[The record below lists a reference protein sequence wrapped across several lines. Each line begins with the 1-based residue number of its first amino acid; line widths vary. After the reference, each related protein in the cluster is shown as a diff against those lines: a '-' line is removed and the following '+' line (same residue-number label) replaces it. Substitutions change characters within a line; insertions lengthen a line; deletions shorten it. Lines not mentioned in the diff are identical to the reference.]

1 MWRTLLLSLVV
12 VGTAVAVAVGAVTT
26 LADKGG
32 PGHGVGH
39 GVASGLQDDGGGD
52 VVEAEDNGNGDDG
65 EGAEAVAQAIADTFG
80 VSQEDVLALHDSG
93 VGFGAIFKLF
103 LLAEAGETTVEALVS
118 DSEADGGFAF
128 GKRFRELTGEV
139 SALTAGG
146 DGMPRNLGQ
155 ALSDAKSGDHV
166 TAFGA
171 DDDGDQGPPDHAPAH
186 GWRR

>member
-12 VGTAVAVAVGAVTT
+12 VGTAVAVAVGAVTA
-26 LADKGG
+26 LADRGG
-32 PGHGVGH
+32 PGHGVAH
-39 GVASGLQDDGGGD
+39 GVAAGLQDDGGGD
-52 VVEAEDNGNGDDG
+52 VVEAEDNGNGDDD
-65 EGAEAVAQAIADTFG
+65 EGVEAVAQAIADTFG

-103 LLAEAGETTVEALVS
+103 PLAEAGETTVQALVS
-118 DSEADGGFAF
+118 DAQGDGGFAF
-128 GKRFRELTGEV
+128 GKRFKELTGEV
-139 SALTAGG
+139 SALSVGG

-155 ALSDAKSGDHV
+155 ALSDAKNGDQV
-166 TAFGA
+166 TALGA

>member
-1 MWRTLLLSLVV
+1 MLRTVLLSLIV

-32 PGHGVGH
+32 PGHGVDH
-39 GVASGLQDDGGGD
+39 GVATGLQDDPGGD
-52 VVEAEDNGNGDDG
+52 AVEAEGNDNGDDG
-65 EGAEAVAQAIADTFG
+65 GGAEAVAQAIADTFG

-103 LLAEAGETTVEALVS
+103 LLAEAGETTVQALVS
-118 DSEADGGFAF
+118 DAEADGGFAF
-128 GKRFRELTGEV
+128 GKRFKELTGEV
-139 SALTAGG
+139 TGFTAGE
-146 DGMPRNLGQ
+146 DGMAGNLGQ
-155 ALSDAKSGDHV
+155 ALSDAKNGDQV